1 MGIVYNGNVNMKK
14 SKTTKNIEQWT
25 EVDPIGG
32 PDNRNRIILTPALQ
46 ELNLLNNID
55 GFKAH
60 INYSTSE
67 IKLTPT
73 VSIPHNELWLYK
85 NPEALKS
92 VLKGIEEAKAG
103 KVKNFD
109 MSELDDVDLD
119 QSMFKIKWTHIA
131 EEQYNKI
138 KNDNSRHGLLEQVKK
153 TIKFLSVNPRHGSLN
168 THEYETLTQQFGQK
182 VFVAY
187 IQNQTS
193 AAYRLFFYYSG
204 KSEITIQAITKHP

>member
-55 GFKAH
+55 GFKTY
-60 INYSTSE
+60 INYATSE
-67 IKLTPT
+67 IKLIPT

-103 KVKNFD
+103 KVKSFD

-119 QSMFKIKWTHIA
+119 
-131 EEQYNKI
+131 
-138 KNDNSRHGLLEQVKK
+138 
-153 TIKFLSVNPRHGSLN
+153 
-168 THEYETLTQQFGQK
+168 
-182 VFVAY
+182 
-187 IQNQTS
+187 
-193 AAYRLFFYYSG
+193 
-204 KSEITIQAITKHP
+204 